1 MSKPRNSFA
10 MRHITVLQHEATQQ
24 LNLSKGSVVVDCTL
38 GSGGHA
44 EQILKIIG
52 ATGTYVGIDAD
63 KTAIEANAH
72 LQSEYKATI
81 HLVHSNFRDIKKTL
95 TTLNID
101 SVDAVLADLGWRM
114 EQFDGSSGEKRGFS
128 FQEDE
133 PLHMTFGA
141 PTDYP
146 FTAHDIINEWDE
158 EDIANVIYAYGEEHF
173 SRRIAR
179 KIVEVRE
186 EEEIT
191 SSLQLAEIVSQ
202 AVPGPYRRKRTHPAT
217 KTFQALRIAVN
228 DEFDALK
235 ELLAAGID
243 ILKPGGH
250 MAIISFHSLEDRIVK
265 HTFREY
271 ARDQKGLVLHKK
283 PTSPSA
289 EEQSDNPRARSAK
302 LRTIQKI

>member
-1 MSKPRNSFA
+1 

-24 LNLSKGSVVVDCTL
+24 LNLEKGSVVVDCTL

-44 EQILKIIG
+44 EEILKVIG
-52 ATGTYVGIDAD
+52 ETGTYIGIDAD
-63 KTAIEANAH
+63 KTAIEANGH
-72 LQSEYKATI
+72 LHSDYKATI
-81 HLVHSNFRDIKKTL
+81 HLVHSNFRDLKKTL
-95 TTLNID
+95 NELNID
-101 SVDAVLADLGWRM
+101 VVDAVLADLGWRM

-133 PLHMTFGA
+133 PLHMTFGS

-179 KIVEVRE
+179 KIVEVRA

-202 AVPGPYRRKRTHPAT
+202 AVPAPYRRKRTHPAT

-235 ELLAAGID
+235 ELLATGID
-243 ILKPGGH
+243 ILKPSGH

-271 ARDQKGLVLHKK
+271 TRDQKGTLVQRK
-283 PTSPSA
+283 PIVPTP
-289 EEQSDNPRARSAK
+289 EEQSDNPRSRSAK
-302 LRTIQKI
+302 LRTIVKI